1 MNARASGTPAK
12 LEATPEKVIS
22 AAPRM
27 LGSPPRITAY
37 ASRKPKIPPM
47 IAVTR
52 LISML
57 AWKAPMMRRV
67 GQVGVVLEREL
78 ALSRVWKLPLTR

>member
-12 LEATPEKVIS
+12 LDATPEKVIS
-22 AAPRM
+22 
-27 LGSPPRITAY
+27 PPRRSGRRPPEMTAY
-37 ASRKPKIPPM
+37 AIRNPKIPPAR

-57 AWKAPMMRRV
+57 LR
-67 GQVGVVLEREL
+67 
-78 ALSRVWKLPLTR
+78 